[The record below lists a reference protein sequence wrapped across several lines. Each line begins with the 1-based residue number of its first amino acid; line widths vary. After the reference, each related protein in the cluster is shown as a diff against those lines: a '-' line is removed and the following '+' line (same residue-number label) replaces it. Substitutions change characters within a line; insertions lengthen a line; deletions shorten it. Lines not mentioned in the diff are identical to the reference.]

1 MAAVNP
7 VRWLFL
13 AAAIAAVLG
22 CTSDGTS
29 AALKARGQ
37 APIAP
42 VAPPPPPAPIVPGAP
57 ATGAPVSGAPV
68 APDVTKA
75 GYSGAAAAGSGV
87 EPIKGSVPQVKV
99 VALVGSSSL
108 VTDQEVVEAVRQRM
122 GELNGLDPLARKEK
136 EKEMYAAQ
144 LRSIIAREL
153 ILDEMYT
160 KLKKG
165 GKSALIDDIKDYAAK
180 SADFT
185 IRGLRKNFP
194 SEEVFK
200 EYLDSQGLT
209 VPVLKRQFERQTMAS
224 EYVRSALKDKARNPG
239 LADLRDYYDTH
250 PDEFQTTDR
259 VLWLDIFI
267 SFRKHPSDKA
277 AFDHAQ
283 SVLQQAA
290 LGADF
295 AALSKKYDDGLSG
308 NQGGVGIGIERG
320 KILPPDVEPAV
331 WKLKPGEVGELVP
344 TPVGYHII
352 KVVKREYAGP
362 RPFDVKVQNEV
373 REKLMRKYRDV
384 EEQKLIEE
392 LWRKGPVRLIDNP

>member
-1 MAAVNP
+1 MDAVNP

-22 CTSDGTS
+22 CTSDGT
-29 AALKARGQ
+29 AAKARGQ
-37 APIAP
+37 GPVAPLAP
-42 VAPPPPPAPIVPGAP
+42 VAPPPVVP
-57 ATGAPVSGAPV
+57 GAPV
-68 APDVTKA
+68 APEVTKA
-75 GYSGAAAAGSGV
+75 GYAVAPGAAAGV

-99 VALVGSSSL
+99 VALVGASSL

-122 GELNGLDPLARKEK
+122 GELNGLDPVARKEK

-165 GKSALIDDIKDYAAK
+165 GKAALIDDIKDYAGK

-185 IRGLRKNFP
+185 VRGIRKNFP
-194 SEEVFK
+194 TDEAFK
-200 EYLDSQGLT
+200 EYLDSQGIT
-209 VPVLKRQFERQTMAS
+209 VPILKRQFERQTMAS
-224 EYVRSALKDKARNPG
+224 EYVRSALKDKARTPG
-239 LADLRDYYDTH
+239 LADLRDYFDTH
-250 PDEFQTTDR
+250 PDEFKSSDK
-259 VLWLDIFI
+259 VLWLDVFI
-267 SFRKHPSDKA
+267 SFRKHPSDRA
-277 AFDHAQ
+277 AYDHAQ
-283 SVLQQAA
+283 TVLQQAA

-295 AALSKKYDDGLSG
+295 PALSKKYDDGLSG

-320 KILPPDVEPAV
+320 KILPPDVEGTV
-331 WKLKPGEVGELVP
+331 WALKPGEVSDLIA
-344 TPVGYHII
+344 TPVGYHIV
-352 KVVKREYAGP
+352 KVVKREYAGQ
-362 RPFDVKVQNEV
+362 RPFDAKVQNEV

-392 LWRKGPVRLIDNP
+392 LWRKGPVRLIDTGP